1 MTSMAIGWI
10 VFACIFGGALLGVIL
25 RSRLPEHHLDSESKE
40 LVKVGMGLIATMS
53 ALVLGLLVASAKSSF
68 DTQRSELAQMAA
80 NVILLDRVL
89 AHYGPES
96 KECRELVRAFVVI
109 THGRFWP
116 DEAPVPPNQ
125 SPFTSE
131 VLYDK
136 IQDLTPKNESQRTLQ
151 AQAIKTCID
160 IAQTRWLLFAQRNS
174 SIPTPF
180 PVMLVFWLTVLFAS
194 FSLFAPPHATTI
206 ATLLV
211 CALSVSG
218 AIYLILEL
226 DRPFDGLVRVSSLPL
241 RNALEQ
247 LGQ

>member
-1 MTSMAIGWI
+1 MTPMTIGWI
-10 VFACIFGGALLGVIL
+10 VFACIFGGALIGMVL
-25 RSRLPEHHLDSESKE
+25 RSRLPEHHLDSESRD

-89 AHYGPES
+89 AHYGPET
-96 KECRELVRAFVVI
+96 KECRELVRNFILI
-109 THGRFWP
+109 TQTRYWP
-116 DEAPVPPNQ
+116 DEAPLPPNQ
-125 SPFTSE
+125 PPFSTE

-136 IQDLTPKNESQRTLQ
+136 IQDLAPKNEAQRNLQ
-151 AQAIKTCID
+151 IQAIKTCVD
-160 IAQTRWLLFAQRNS
+160 IAQTRWLLFAQRDS

-180 PVMLVFWLTVLFAS
+180 LIMLVFWLTVLFAS

>member
-1 MTSMAIGWI
+1 MTPMAVGWI
-10 VFACIFGGALLGVIL
+10 VFACIFGGALLGMFL
-25 RSRLPEHHLDSESKE
+25 RSRLPEHHLDTESKD

-89 AHYGPES
+89 AHYGPET
-96 KECRELVRAFVVI
+96 KECRELLRVVVVT

-116 DEAPVPPNQ
+116 DEASVPQNQ
-125 SPFTSE
+125 PAFGTE
-131 VLYDK
+131 VLYDR
-136 IQDLTPKNESQRTLQ
+136 IQDLTPKNEGQRTLQ
-151 AQAIKTCID
+151 AQALKTAID

-180 PVMLVFWLTVLFAS
+180 LVMLVFWLTMLFAS
-194 FSLFAPPHATTI
+194 FSLFAPAHATAI

-218 AIYLILEL
+218 AIYLILEM
-226 DRPFDGLVRVSSLPL
+226 DRPFEGLVRVSSLPL